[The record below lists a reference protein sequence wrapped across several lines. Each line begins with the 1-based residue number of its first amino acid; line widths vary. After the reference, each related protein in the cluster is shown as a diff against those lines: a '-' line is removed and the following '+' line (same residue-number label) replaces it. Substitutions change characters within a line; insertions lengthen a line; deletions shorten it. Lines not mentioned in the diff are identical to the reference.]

1 MWVIALEAL
10 VALTLL
16 IIIVW
21 LTMGS
26 AARRRD
32 SESERAEQRNLDSD
46 SKR

>member
-16 IIIVW
+16 VIIVW
-21 LTMGS
+21 LTMG
-26 AARRRD
+26 AAQRRD
-32 SESERAEQRNLDSD
+32 AEGERSEAPKADSD

>member
-16 IIIVW
+16 VIIVW

-26 AARRRD
+26 ATRRRD
-32 SESERAEQRNLDSD
+32 SESERVEERNPDSD

>member
-26 AARRRD
+26 STRRRD
-32 SESERAEQRNLDSD
+32 AESDRAETRSADSD

>member
-26 AARRRD
+26 STRRHD
-32 SESERAEQRNLDSD
+32 AQSDGPDAQKPDSD
-46 SKR
+46 PKH